1 MPWEIHGSA
10 MQMQWE
16 VKWFQYVKENMPPY
30 LNSQRN
36 KAGHTPEEIF
46 AEHHKDLVKQGNKW
60 LKDTSSSYSIVAAL
74 TAGVTYSTSYTVPGG
89 NDQDD
94 GKPIFQGQPAFTLF
108 AISALISFCLSVSS
122 LAAFLAIYSSR
133 MQPRDFQRSLP
144 LKLLFGLTS
153 FFICV
158 ITMLVSF
165 CAAHSFELGSYNNGS
180 EHKVIAWYGITL
192 LPLCFYSAAQVPLY
206 WDLLRASLTTVPKPN
221 QVGEDVPI

>member
-1 MPWEIHGSA
+1 
-10 MQMQWE
+10 
-16 VKWFQYVKENMPPY
+16 MPPY

-36 KAGHTPEEIF
+36 KEGKTPEEIF
-46 AEHHKDLVKQGNKW
+46 AAHHKDLVKQGNKW

-89 NDQDD
+89 TDNDS
-94 GKPIFQGQPAFTLF
+94 GKPILQGQPAFSLF
-108 AISALISFCLSVSS
+108 SISALISFCLSVTS

-133 MQPRDFQRSLP
+133 MQPKDFQRSLP

-165 CAAHSFELGSYNNGS
+165 CAAHSFELDHNY
-180 EHKVIAWYGITL
+180 KVNPWYSITL
-192 LPLCFYSAAQVPLY
+192 VPLCFYAGAQIALY